1 MVNGP
6 SLTSI
11 RQQRVECLC
20 GQSGAQALAS
30 EGGASELVG
39 IDAPWGWR
47 GWGPGSRVETEE
59 PGCASV
65 QPQQPEGPRR
75 ALNRG
80 AQGHLEATRHLLHA
94 LPLPL
99 GHLGSAGL

>member
-20 GQSGAQALAS
+20 GQSGAQPLTS

-39 IDAPWGWR
+39 MDAPWG
-47 GWGPGSRVETEE
+47 GGAG
-59 PGCASV
+59 
-65 QPQQPEGPRR
+65 
-75 ALNRG
+75 ALG
-80 AQGHLEATRHLLHA
+80 AG
-94 LPLPL
+94 
-99 GHLGSAGL
+99 